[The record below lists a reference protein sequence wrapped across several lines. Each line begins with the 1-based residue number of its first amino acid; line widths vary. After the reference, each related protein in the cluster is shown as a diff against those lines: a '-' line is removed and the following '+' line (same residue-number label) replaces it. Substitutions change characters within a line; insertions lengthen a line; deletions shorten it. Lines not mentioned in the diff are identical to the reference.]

1 MIDEK
6 IAFIASLPPIQSA
19 INLGGAEGDSSRIK
33 LDVPG
38 TETAAVVR
46 LLLLRGQAFKVTVE
60 QLDE

>member
-46 LLLLRGQAFKVTVE
+46 LLLLRGQAFEVTVKPLE
-60 QLDE
+60 E